1 MKTVKQTVDI
11 AFKYAEI
18 KDVINLLPLMDLLA
32 QEFEY
37 INACFPSIPTVQ
49 IYKIFKTL
57 KRMGFEPSFEPIYSK
72 EFVISIAE
80 HFNMEIEVIDHI
92 EKIEK
97 DGNIPN
103 YENILK
109 DLIPDE

>member
-1 MKTVKQTVDI
+1 MKTVKQTADI

-32 QEFEY
+32 EEFKY
-37 INACFPSIPTVQ
+37 VNTYLPSLSTAQ

-57 KRMGFEPSFEPIYSK
+57 KRMGFEPSSEPIYSK
-72 EFVISIAE
+72 DFIMSVAE
-80 HFNMEIEVIDHI
+80 QFNMETEVINHI
-92 EKIEK
+92 EEIEK
-97 DGNIPN
+97 NGNIPN

>member
-32 QEFEY
+32 QEY
-37 INACFPSIPTVQ
+37 TLVDTNFPSLSTIQ

-72 EFVISIAE
+72 DFVISIAE
-80 HFNMEIEVIDHI
+80 YFNMETEVINHI

-97 DGNIPN
+97 NGDIPN

>member
-32 QEFEY
+32 QNC
-37 INACFPSIPTVQ
+37 IHTNFPSLSSIQ

-57 KRMGFEPSFEPIYSK
+57 KRMGFESSVEPIYSK
-72 EFVISIAE
+72 DFVISIAK
-80 HFNMEIEVIDHI
+80 HFCMEIEVINHI

-97 DGNIPN
+97 NGDIPN

>member
-18 KDVINLLPLMDLLA
+18 KDVIILLPLMDLLA
-32 QEFEY
+32 QEFKY
-37 INACFPSIPTVQ
+37 DNTYFPSLPTVQ

-57 KRMGFEPSFEPIYSK
+57 KRMGFESSFEPIYSK
-72 EFVISIAE
+72 DFVISIAKQ
-80 HFNMEIEVIDHI
+80 FNMENEVINHI

-97 DGNIPN
+97 NGDTPN

>member
-57 KRMGFEPSFEPIYSK
+57 KRMGFEPSFEPKYSK
-72 EFVISIAE
+72 DFVISVAE
-80 HFNMEIEVIDHI
+80 QFNMETEVIDHI

-97 DGNIPN
+97 NGNIPN

>member
-18 KDVINLLPLMDLLA
+18 KDIINLLPLMDLLA
-32 QEFEY
+32 QDCVH
-37 INACFPSIPTVQ
+37 INSNFPNLSTVQ

-72 EFVISIAE
+72 DFVISIAK
-80 HFNMEIEVIDHI
+80 HFCMEIEIINHI

-97 DGNIPN
+97 NGDIPN

-109 DLIPDE
+109 

>member
-1 MKTVKQTVDI
+1 MKTVKQTVDV
-11 AFKYAEI
+11 AFKYAEM

-32 QEFEY
+32 QECTC
-37 INACFPSIPTVQ
+37 INTHFPSLSSIQ

-97 DGNIPN
+97 NGNILN